1 MSGVSTLLAG
11 VCIAA
16 TIVLVVAERKN
27 ARAARNCAKLVASSA
42 FVALSLELGA
52 THSIYG
58 KLLLTALLFSW
69 VGDILLLGSDAWFLA
84 GIASFLLAHVA
95 FAAAFATRLLSAPRL
110 AVGGLLMTIVAA
122 LVLPW
127 LWPHLSR
134 FYKIAVTAYVAA
146 LSVMAT
152 LAIGASVSTTIALPI
167 GALAF
172 AASDISVARDR
183 FVKPGFANKMWGLP
197 LYYVAQL
204 LITLSLASSG
214 AQ

>member
-1 MSGVSTLLAG
+1 MAGWTPKRTVSTLAP
-11 VCIAA
+11 I
-16 TIVLVVAERKN
+16 
-27 ARAARNCAKLVASSA
+27 
-42 FVALSLELGA
+42 
-52 THSIYG
+52 
-58 KLLLTALLFSW
+58 
-69 VGDILLLGSDAWFLA
+69 
-84 GIASFLLAHVA
+84 
-95 FAAAFATRLLSAPRL
+95 FAAAFATRLLTAPRL

-134 FYKIAVTAYVAA
+134 FYKIAVTTYVAA
-146 LSVMAT
+146 LGVMVT

-183 FVKPGFANKMWGLP
+183 FIKPGFVNKMWGLP

-204 LITLSLASSG
+204 LITLSLLHSY
-214 AQ
+214 

>member
-1 MSGVSTLLAG
+1 VTVLLVG
-11 VCIAA
+11 LCIVA
-16 TIVLVVAERKN
+16 TIVLVIAEREN
-27 ARAARNCAKLVASSA
+27 ARVARNCAKLVASSA
-42 FVALSLELGA
+42 FVALALELGA

-69 VGDILLLGSDAWFLA
+69 IGDILLLGTDALFLT
-84 GIASFLLAHVA
+84 GIAGFLLAHVA
-95 FAAAFATRLLSAPRL
+95 FAAAFATRSLSAPRL
-110 AVGGLLMTIVAA
+110 VLGAVLMTIVAP

-134 FYKIAVTAYVAA
+134 FYRIAVTAYVAA
-146 LSVMAT
+146 LCVMVA
-152 LAIGASVSTTIALPI
+152 LAIGASVSTGMALPI

-183 FVKPGFANKMWGLP
+183 FVKPVFVNKLWGLP

-204 LITLSLASSG
+204 LITLSLLSVTA
-214 AQ
+214 